1 MARDRAEESIAPSL
15 SVRENLFLNPE
26 AMHRSVLSPLSP
38 RTEAVRAREIGA
50 ALDLRPNDPGL
61 AIEGLSGGNQQ
72 KVVVGRWLAT
82 RRRMLVAE
90 DPTAG
95 VDVGAKAEIYG
106 LMARALEEGLAVVAV
121 STDFEE
127 VAQICHRAL
136 VFNRGRII
144 AELTGPALTTEA
156 VIMAASASEAA

>member
-26 AMHRSVLSPLSP
+26 ATQRGVFSALAPHV
-38 RTEAVRAREIGA
+38 EARRARQIGA
-50 ALDLRPNDPGL
+50 TLDLRPNDPSL

-82 RRRMLVAE
+82 KRRMLVAE

-144 AELTGPALTTEA
+144 AELAGPALTTEA